1 MKVKEEYSEEFVGP
15 DGPCKV
21 KVLREN
27 EEYILKEVVWTG
39 EEIKYSSFDLITQPK
54 GDDPGR
60 FLISLKSPNPN
71 KDDTSKDLFLKYQTE
86 FKEFMINYF
95 DLISKE
101 ISGFVGYNRKLEGY
115 DLSVRIEYSEEKWKK
130 IREKSPATIINSKDG
145 VMTHDYLGFITI
157 GNMEENKKLAEQM
170 INYFE
175 IFKYEVTEK

>member
-1 MKVKEEYSEEFVGP
+1 MKVKEEYSKEFIGP
-15 DGPCKV
+15 DGPYEI
-21 KVLREN
+21 KVLKEN
-27 EEYILKEVVWTG
+27 EEYILKEVIWTG

-60 FLISLKSPNPN
+60 FLISLSSPNPN

-86 FKEFMINYF
+86 FREFMINYF
-95 DLISKE
+95 DLISEE

-115 DLSVRIEYSEEKWKK
+115 DLSVRIEYPKEWKK
-130 IREKSPATIINSKDG
+130 IREKSPATIINNKDG

-175 IFKYEVTEK
+175 IFKYEVT